1 MILLEDMRKSLLGL
15 LTCFCFF
22 IGFSQEEDSLEI
34 AQSKKNLQFEL
45 NNNEVSDIDKVDILH
60 DLGELYYAEENDSA
74 YHYLKSALNLS
85 RLRNDSL
92 RIAKSY
98 VQLALVGIYI
108 DDYDTALTY
117 IDSTHTYAQKTDPR
131 HFANLGWAYSIEG
144 IVYNNYEK
152 MDLAL
157 ENILLANSFLEKA
170 EKDEE
175 THEYLMENYNDLSV
189 VYYNIESYETAAKYA
204 YTALE
209 KAKEAESNYYI
220 GDNHNMLGIIFN
232 SQGEYELAEKHLD
245 SANMVFENID
255 NEGGLMNVASNRG
268 FLYRSRGMHQKAKE
282 ELKKSLELS
291 KELEDTYAIIEAYTD
306 LVYVHNAT
314 LELNKS
320 RAYLDSAKMYTSEWV
335 IPNFEPSIAL
345 LESKILEK
353 ENNISGG
360 IAVLQKALES
370 EELKKFRQS
379 ELDVYSGLFNLFKKI
394 GDYESG
400 LQYYEKF
407 TALKDTLQQK
417 IQNDRLNVLR
427 VEQNYN
433 QVVAEL
439 DNTETRLQLANS
451 EKKSIKTR
459 QLFTVG
465 IAIMLILFA
474 VFLFFR
480 ERKLN
485 VTRRAALKSKQEVLK
500 LKKAALDTEMR
511 FKNKQITEFAIHIS
525 EKNELL
531 EKIKSKLR
539 GIKVTNETYREMVND
554 ALHFINSDIEQNKEK
569 VQLYQTIDET
579 TDSFGAKI
587 EQLYPNLSAKE
598 KKVAIM
604 LRLGQTSKQIGVQ
617 LNISPASV
625 DNYRYNLR
633 KKMDIPKGQSLKAF
647 IQNL

>member
-1 MILLEDMRKSLLGL
+1 MRNLIFCLIGCLCFSLGYA
-15 LTCFCFF
+15 
-22 IGFSQEEDSLEI
+22 QDADSLEI
-34 AQSKKNLQFEL
+34 AQSKKNLQFQL
-45 NNNEVSDIDKVDILH
+45 NTNEVKDSDKIDLLH
-60 DLGELYYAEENDSA
+60 ELGELYYGEENDSA
-74 YHYLKSALNLS
+74 YYYLESALNLS
-85 RLRNDSL
+85 KLRNDTLKITS
-92 RIAKSY
+92 SY
-98 VQLALVGIYI
+98 VKLSLVGIYI
-108 DDYDTALTY
+108 DDYDAALSY
-117 IDSTHTYAQKTDPR
+117 IDSTFMYADKTDPR
-131 HFANLGWAYSIEG
+131 YFGSVGWAYSIEG

-152 MDLAL
+152 MALAL
-157 ENILLANSFLEKA
+157 ENILLANSFLDKA
-170 EKDEE
+170 EKDEDTE
-175 THEYLMENYNDLSV
+175 EYMLENYNDLSI

-204 YTALE
+204 RTALD
-209 KAKEAESNYYI
+209 KAKEAENDYYI
-220 GDNHNMLGIIFN
+220 AENHNMLGLIYN
-232 SQGEYELAEKHLD
+232 AQKEYELAEMHLD
-245 SANMVFENID
+245 SANVGFEVAG
-255 NEGGLMNVASNRG
+255 NEEGKMSAASNRG
-268 FLYRSRGMHQKAKE
+268 FLYRSQGMYQKAKVE
-282 ELKKSLELS
+282 YLKALELS
-291 KELEDTYAIIEAYTD
+291 KELEDVYSRVTAYTD
-306 LVYVHNAT
+306 LVDVYNST
-314 LELNKS
+314 FELQKAK
-320 RAYLDSAKMYTSEWV
+320 AYLDSARMYTSEWV
-335 IPNFEPSIAL
+335 IPNFDTNIAL
-345 LESKILEK
+345 LQSKILEK
-353 ENNISGG
+353 ENNINGG
-360 IAVLQKALES
+360 IEILTEALKG
-370 EELKKFRQS
+370 EELKTFKQS
-379 ELDVYSGLFNLFKKI
+379 ELDVYEELSRLHKKR
-394 GDYESG
+394 GDYENG
-400 LQYYEKF
+400 LRYFEKY

-439 DNTETRLQLANS
+439 ENTETRLQLANI
-451 EKKSIKTR
+451 EKKGFKTR
-459 QLFTVG
+459 QYFIIG

-485 VTRRAALKSKQEVLK
+485 ATRRDALRSNQEVLK

-531 EKIKSKLR
+531 EKIKSRLR

-569 VQLYQTIDET
+569 VQLYQHIDET

-587 EQLYPNLSAKE
+587 EQLYPNLSSKE

-633 KKMDIPKGQSLKAF
+633 KKMEIPKGKSLKSF

>member
-1 MILLEDMRKSLLGL
+1 MRKSIFSLLCCLSVFLGV
-15 LTCFCFF
+15 
-22 IGFSQEEDSLEI
+22 SQEQDSLEI
-34 AQSKKNLQFEL
+34 AQNKRNLQVQL
-45 NNNEVSDIDKVDILH
+45 NNNEVSDNDKVDVLH
-60 DLGELYYAEENDSA
+60 DLGELYYGEENDSA
-74 YHYLKSALNLS
+74 YYYLKSALSLS
-85 RLRNDSL
+85 KLRNDSL
-92 RIAKSY
+92 RIADSY
-98 VQLALVGIYI
+98 VKLSLVGIYI
-108 DDYDTALTY
+108 DDYDTALAY
-117 IDSTHTYAQKTDPR
+117 IDSTFIYAHKTDPR
-131 HFANLGWAYSIEG
+131 YFGSVGWAYSIEG

-175 THEYLMENYNDLSV
+175 TQEYLIENYNDLSI
-189 VYYNIESYETAAKYA
+189 VYFNIGSYETASKYA
-204 YTALE
+204 HTALE
-209 KAKEAESNYYI
+209 KAKEADSDYYEAQ
-220 GDNHNMLGIIFN
+220 NHDMLGLIYN
-232 SQGEYELAEKHLD
+232 AQKEYELAEKHLD
-245 SANMVFENID
+245 SANMHYESVGND
-255 NEGGLMNVASNRG
+255 EGKMSTASNRG
-268 FLYRSRGMHQKAKE
+268 FLYRSRGMYQRAKE
-282 ELKKSLELS
+282 EYKKSLELS
-291 KELEDTYAIIEAYTD
+291 KKVEDVFSRVTAYTD
-306 LVYVHNAT
+306 LVDVHNST
-314 LELNKS
+314 LELEKS
-320 RAYLDSAKMYTSEWV
+320 KAYLDSAKMYISEWV
-335 IPNFEPSIAL
+335 IPNYETNLAL

-360 IAVLQKALES
+360 IDILMEALKG
-370 EELKKFRQS
+370 EELKTFKQS
-379 ELDVYSGLFNLFKKI
+379 ELDVYEELARLFKKR
-394 GDYESG
+394 GDYENG
-400 LQYYEKF
+400 LRYFEKF
-407 TALKDTLQQK
+407 NALKDTLQQK

-439 DNTETRLQLANS
+439 ENTETRLQLANI
-451 EKKSIKTR
+451 EKRGFKTR
-459 QLFTVG
+459 QYFIIG

-485 VTRRAALKSKQEVLK
+485 TTRRAALKSKQEVLK

-569 VQLYQTIDET
+569 VQLYQHIDET

-587 EQLYPNLSAKE
+587 EQLYPNLSSKE

-633 KKMDIPKGQSLKAF
+633 KKMEIPKGQSLKGF